1 MINRT
6 LARRLEQLEDFVLP
20 TDAPQLCVRIHS
32 MSSGGELVKTHVVKL
47 GQVQPARVPA
57 RQSRFYGSLPR
68 AR

>member
-32 MSSGGELVKTHVVKL
+32 MSSDGALVKTHVVKL
-47 GQVQPARVPA
+47 GQVRPVRVLA
-57 RQSRFYGSLPR
+57 GRSRLYSSLSR
-68 AR
+68 GR